1 MDYNFVHKLSTDNS
15 IETIQCLKY
24 FANEEKVMLR
34 KTAPICSTTDS
45 LIKTDLDKPYHYGC
59 LWRKIV
65 HINAMVNVIR
75 LIPRCQSCRCQ
86 EKKTYH
92 TCKSGAN
99 VAIYATHICIKK
111 LWETCWVQTFS

>member
-59 LWRKIV
+59 L
-65 HINAMVNVIR
+65 
-75 LIPRCQSCRCQ
+75 
-86 EKKTYH
+86 
-92 TCKSGAN
+92 
-99 VAIYATHICIKK
+99 
-111 LWETCWVQTFS
+111 